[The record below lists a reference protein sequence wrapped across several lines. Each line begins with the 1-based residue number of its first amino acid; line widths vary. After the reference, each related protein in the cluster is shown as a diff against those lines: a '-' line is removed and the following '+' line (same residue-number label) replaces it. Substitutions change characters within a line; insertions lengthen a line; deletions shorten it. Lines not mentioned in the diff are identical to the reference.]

1 MKERMGKE
9 FKNCW
14 EMQKCER
21 EKGGAKVPE
30 LGECIASKEGLGH
43 SCWNIAGTLCGG
55 VVQGTVAQKEENCTA
70 CAIYKLYNRLTGI
83 YGNDIRKE
91 FPDEEKKYIS
101 ILDKIL
107 TARRKPIA

>member
-1 MKERMGKE
+1 
-9 FKNCW
+9 
-14 EMQKCER
+14 MQKCER